1 MPAADVGAR
10 AFSLVSATVML
21 AGCWGSLP
29 NPRSPSAS
37 DVGVY
42 AFEASSPSSSGGV
55 LLEGTFE
62 VTPDTVI
69 LLLEDAQCDPAPES
83 LAGIGYACGGASFWF
98 ERARPLR
105 QPTASVT
112 VSIPSRR
119 EVCHRWMETET
130 GRHCMSWG
138 TETTYRTE
146 RHSVRL
152 KVTRQEPAKEATY
165 P

>member
-1 MPAADVGAR
+1 MLAAKVGAG
-10 AFSLVSATVML
+10 ALSLASAALML
-21 AGCWGSLP
+21 AGCGGSLP
-29 NPRSPSAS
+29 LPRSPSAS
-37 DVGVY
+37 DIGVY
-42 AFEASSPSSSGGV
+42 AFEAPVPSSSGQI

-69 LLLEDAQCDPAPES
+69 LLLEHAQCRPAPES
-83 LAGIGYACGGASFWF
+83 LAGFGYLCPGASFWF
-98 ERARPLR
+98 ERTRPLR

-138 TETTYRTE
+138 TETTYRSKWH
-146 RHSVRL
+146 RVRL
-152 KVTRQEPAKEATY
+152 KVTPKEPGAS
-165 P
+165 

>member
-1 MPAADVGAR
+1 MLAAKVGAVTLPL
-10 AFSLVSATVML
+10 ASAAVML

-29 NPRSPSAS
+29 SPRSPSAS
-37 DVGVY
+37 DLGVY
-42 AFEASSPSSSGGV
+42 AFEASIPASVGGV
-55 LLEGTFE
+55 PLRGTFE

-83 LAGIGYACGGASFWF
+83 LAGIGYSCGGASFWF

-138 TETTYRTE
+138 AETTYRRE
-146 RHSVRL
+146 RQSIRL
-152 KVTRQEPAKEATY
+152 KVTRQEPAKEAMS